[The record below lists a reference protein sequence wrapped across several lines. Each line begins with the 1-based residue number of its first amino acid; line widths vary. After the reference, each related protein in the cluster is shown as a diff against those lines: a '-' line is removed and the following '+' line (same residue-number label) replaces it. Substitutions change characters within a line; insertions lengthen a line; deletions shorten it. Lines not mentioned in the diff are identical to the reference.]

1 MTFKQFSEISINI
14 LRLLPEC
21 KYGFDAASLDQDDD
35 CQSQAKGEETLP
47 SDISESDLLDMLTE
61 CMAIQ
66 LLKNND
72 TNILNAINKFDPE
85 AALP

>member
-1 MTFKQFSEISINI
+1 MTFKQFSEVSINI

-21 KYGFDAASLDQDDD
+21 KYGFDAANLDQDED
-35 CQSQAKGEETLP
+35 CPSQVKNEETLP
-47 SDISESDLLDMLTE
+47 SDISESELLDMLTE

-72 TNILNAINKFDPE
+72 SNILNAINKFDPE
-85 AALP
+85 AALT